1 MTYSKAFLNTCNI
14 RLCEKIPQLVNRT
27 VKELMF
33 SLDRFQDAPS
43 MWERVFYA
51 KQASNH
57 ALNEASIPH
66 VEFESILARWGM
78 KQHNEHLLMTLC
90 ESSRRSAARLGLQC
104 VVAATAVLLEPLVH
118 CRSTHSQ
125 GRGNSCWGPPS
136 LKQLNCSKS
145 TALLDP
151 TI

>member
-1 MTYSKAFLNTCNI
+1 MVRPMRVDELDYSLP
-14 RLCEKIPQLVNRT
+14 E
-27 VKELMF
+27 
-33 SLDRFQDAPS
+33 
-43 MWERVFYA
+43 
-51 KQASNH
+51 
-57 ALNEASIPH
+57 ALIATEPLPH
-66 VEFESILARWGM
+66 RD
-78 KQHNEHLLMTLC
+78 
-90 ESSRRSAARLGLQC
+90 AARLLCPQFAC